1 MRNIDSYNYFLDIFD
16 WDVAIDVED
25 ITPWGLTITW
35 SGVPRPTERFI
46 NVFRAVW
53 RAEAARND
61 TSSFS
66 LPARDS
72 PSHSVVTGL
81 TPGTK

>member
-1 MRNIDSYNYFLDIFD
+1 ME
-16 WDVAIDVED
+16 IDVED

-35 SGVPRPTERFI
+35 TGIPRPTERFV

-66 LPARDS
+66 LPARES
-72 PSHSVVTGL
+72 PSQSVVSGL